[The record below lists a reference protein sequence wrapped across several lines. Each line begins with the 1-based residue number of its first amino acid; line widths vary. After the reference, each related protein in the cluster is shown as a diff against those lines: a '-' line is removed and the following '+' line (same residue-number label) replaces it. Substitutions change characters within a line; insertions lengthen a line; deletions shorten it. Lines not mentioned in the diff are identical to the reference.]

1 MQLYLRSKDTHFES
15 NLTDAEVRVRLKT
28 KRSTFA
34 QELYAKQQWSEQ
46 QTAWAHYIAQE
57 QPRLTFDFSPLLRT
71 LRTAQSNG
79 AKRISL
85 RFKSFILKVTNN
97 GNVAVLGHE
106 IEYNRRFNCNTNVF
120 HGYIGE
126 DETTV
131 KDTDTLEALKLAA
144 SDPLMAAI
152 EYGQISG
159 TCSCCGRKLTDDD
172 SIRMG
177 IGPVCAKKFGL
188 T

>member
-15 NLTDAEVRVRLKT
+15 TLSDAEVRVRLKT

-46 QTAWAHYIAQE
+46 QTAWAHYLAQE
-57 QPRLTFDFSPLLRT
+57 QPRLTFDFSPLLRMI
-71 LRTAQSNG
+71 RTAQSNG
-79 AKRISL
+79 AKRISV
-85 RFKSFILKVTNN
+85 RFEQFILKLANN
-97 GNVAVLGHE
+97 GNVAVLSHE
-106 IEYNRRFNCNTNVF
+106 IKYNPRFECDTNVF
-120 HGYIGE
+120 LGYIGE

-131 KDTDTLEALKLAA
+131 KDTPTLEALKLAA
-144 SDPLMAAI
+144 SDPLSAAI
-152 EYGQISG
+152 HYAQLSG
-159 TCSCCGRKLTDDD
+159 NCSCCGRKLTDDD

-188 T
+188 A